1 MVYKKN
7 DFTNTQTILPTFGYF
22 VALNVFD
29 IQQMEHMAVTS
40 INQIYHIIS
49 YKPWSRVLY

>member
-49 YKPWSRVLY
+49 YKP